1 MTFLS
6 KMPINANVYGK
17 DWEKNKN
24 FLIFL
29 MGGILN
35 GQRVFNPL

>member
-1 MTFLS
+1 MAFLS
-6 KMPINANVYGK
+6 KMPIDTNVYRK
-17 DWEKNKN
+17 DWEKNKNKN

-35 GQRVFNPL
+35 E

>member
-1 MTFLS
+1 MIFLL
-6 KMPINANVYGK
+6 KILINVNVDRK

-35 GQRVFNPL
+35 